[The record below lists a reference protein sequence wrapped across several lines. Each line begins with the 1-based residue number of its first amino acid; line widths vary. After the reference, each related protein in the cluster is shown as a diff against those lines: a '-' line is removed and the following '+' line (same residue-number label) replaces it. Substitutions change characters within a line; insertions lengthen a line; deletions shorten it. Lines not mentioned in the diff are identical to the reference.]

1 MKNSLKM
8 RFSVA
13 FSCIAVSVIII
24 CSLSAYTYEILIS
37 RLADYS
43 LSLSELNE
51 FRFQF
56 GELNNVIDEYLE
68 SGSVESRE
76 KYGDIRT
83 EVTDLCEKINQEY
96 SSGDDDIQSS
106 LAVSVYSTFSKY
118 IQQTDEIINS
128 VDRDKIT
135 EKSGKYITPTKFF
148 ICSQSRVVATISPT
162 NSNFDSEWLTML

>member
-118 IQQTDEIINS
+118 IGSLQIIGE
-128 VDRDKIT
+128 V
-135 EKSGKYITPTKFF
+135 
-148 ICSQSRVVATISPT
+148 
-162 NSNFDSEWLTML
+162 L